1 MMIAA
6 LSALALLATPMPHQD
21 PVDLDQAV
29 VCAAVASS
37 EVERLNGYAANRPL
51 TSQEQ
56 AHQVDMQAILDA
68 GLAVLNAWRATSS
81 PADVEALRQRVEPRT
96 IALDTGPMAD
106 WNAEINRCGTLF
118 GLGNP
123 R

>member
-6 LSALALLATPMPHQD
+6 LSALTLLATPLPHQD

-37 EVERLNGYAANRPL
+37 EVERLNGYAANRAL

-68 GLAVLNAWRATSS
+68 GLAVLNAWRATST

-96 IALDTGPMAD
+96 IALDSGPMAD

-118 GLGNP
+118 GLSNP

>member
-1 MMIAA
+1 MIAA
-6 LSALALLATPMPHQD
+6 LSALTLLATPLQHQD
-21 PVDLDQAV
+21 PVELDQAV
-29 VCAAVASS
+29 LCAAVASS
-37 EVERLNGYAANRPL
+37 EVERLNGYAANRAL
-51 TSQEQ
+51 TSQEH
-56 AHQVDMQAILDA
+56 AHRMDMQTILDA
-68 GLAVLNAWRATSS
+68 GLAVLNAWRATST
-81 PADVEALRQRVEPRT
+81 PADIEALRQRVEPRT